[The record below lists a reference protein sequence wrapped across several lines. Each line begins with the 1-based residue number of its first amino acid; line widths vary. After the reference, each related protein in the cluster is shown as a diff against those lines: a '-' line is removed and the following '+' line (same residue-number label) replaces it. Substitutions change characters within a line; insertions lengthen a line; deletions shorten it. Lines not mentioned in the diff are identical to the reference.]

1 MAAKAE
7 VKIEGIGGVGVSL
20 AAAAM
25 AALGLPKWAWIIVL
39 VVGVVLCIVAV
50 VRYVDRR
57 CHGPISNPP
66 SPGVHAHKV
75 ISLEGGSSIND
86 SDVRINIGHNPP
98 PSPRPQ
104 LPTTKE
110 EADQLSAELLQLG
123 QEIQE
128 LVAPWPLTP
137 AEAIEGSGSQ
147 DVQVWRAWRQQ
158 YDAELQERYVD
169 EFRPRVIEAYQRAR
183 VRGFFDPGVEESHDL
198 RSLPGVVTLSPR
210 LIALATRPAA

>member
-1 MAAKAE
+1 MAANAE

-183 VRGFFDPGVEESHDL
+183 VRGFFDPSVEESYDL
-198 RSLPGVVTLSPR
+198 RSCQAYWRYGR
-210 LIALATRPAA
+210 G